1 MTGDELRQSFINFFA
16 ERGHAMIPSAPLVP
30 ENDPT
35 ALFISAGMQPL
46 VPYLLGE
53 SHPNGRRLVSVQKCL
68 RTDDIEEVGDISHNT
83 FFEMLGFWSL
93 GDYWKQDSLRWTL
106 EWFTCALGFEQER
119 ISVTVFAGDSDAPR
133 DDEAVRVWL
142 ELGIPQERI
151 YYLSK
156 KDNWWPPSG
165 KAGPCGP
172 DSELFYDT
180 GRPKHGSVCQPGCGC
195 GKYIE
200 IGNNVFMQYN
210 KTAEGIYVPLKQR
223 NIDVGIG
230 LERTLC
236 MLQGASDIYT
246 TDLFIPIVQRIN
258 ELRERRES
266 LALIRPA
273 NAASQLVL
281 RTQTGRKESALIR
294 PANAGAINRTPTAG
308 RKEKTTRSSEQ
319 EERLIRIITDHLR
332 AATFIIADGVLPS
345 NVEQGYV
352 CRRLIRRAVRCGHEL
367 SLPRNFT
374 AEVAQAVIARYG
386 LIYPELEERQTT
398 ILNELTREEERFR
411 QTLARGL
418 REFQKLEEDL
428 RQRGETILAGESVFR
443 LFDTFGFPPTLTA
456 ELAQERGLST
466 DLDGFNLLF
475 KQHQERSRQA
485 NQKKFAGGLADHSER
500 TTQLHTAT
508 HLLNQAL
515 RDVLGTQ
522 VRQMGS
528 NITLARLRF
537 DFSHPKKLTS
547 EEIRRVEEIVNQ
559 QIMRDLQTTVE
570 VMPLLQALDQG
581 ALAFFGE
588 RYGDP
593 VKVYKIG
600 DYSMEVCGGPHVQ
613 HTSSMGRFRI
623 IKAESIG
630 QGLQRIRADLV
641 EAETAQDS

>member
-1 MTGDELRQSFINFFA
+1 MTGDELRQSFLSFFA
-16 ERGHAMIPSAPLVP
+16 ERGHIIIPSAPLVP
-30 ENDPT
+30 ENDPS
-35 ALFISAGMQPL
+35 ALFMSAGMQPL

-53 SHPNGRRLVSVQKCL
+53 IHPGGRRLVNVQKCL

-106 EWFTCALGFEQER
+106 EWFTRVLGLEQER

-133 DDEAVRVWL
+133 DDEAVQVWL
-142 ELGIPQERI
+142 ELGIPQDRI
-151 YYLSK
+151 YYLPK
-156 KDNWWPPSG
+156 KDNWWPPVG
-165 KAGPCGP
+165 KTGPCGP

-180 GRPKHGSVCQPGCGC
+180 GRPKHGPDCQPGCDC

-210 KTAEGIYVPLKQR
+210 KTAEGIYDPLKQR

-236 MLQGASDIYT
+236 VHLGTSDVYA
-246 TDLFIPIVQRIN
+246 TDLFIPIVERIG
-258 ELRERRES
+258 ELRERQE
-266 LALIRPA
+266 
-273 NAASQLVL
+273 
-281 RTQTGRKESALIR
+281 RKKAV
-294 PANAGAINRTPTAG
+294 
-308 RKEKTTRSSEQ
+308 SSER
-319 EERLIRIITDHLR
+319 EKRLIRIIADHLR
-332 AATFIIADGVLPS
+332 AATFIIADGVMPS
-345 NVEQGYV
+345 NVEQGYI

-367 SLPRNFT
+367 NMPYTFT

-386 LIYPELEERQTT
+386 SIYPVLEERQTT

-411 QTLARGL
+411 RTLSRGL
-418 REFQKLEEDL
+418 REFQKQEERL
-428 RQRGETILAGESVFR
+428 RQRGETILAGETVFR

-456 ELAQERGLST
+456 ELAQEHGLSI

-475 KQHQERSRQA
+475 KQHQERSRLA
-485 NQKKFAGGLADHSER
+485 NQKKFEGGLADHSER

-508 HLLNQAL
+508 HLLQQAL
-515 RDVLGTQ
+515 RDVLGTHVHQ
-522 VRQMGS
+522 VGS
-528 NITLARLRF
+528 NITQERLRF

-547 EEIRRVEEIVNQ
+547 EEIRRVEQIVNE
-559 QIMRDLQTTVE
+559 QILRDLQTTVE
-570 VMPLLQALDQG
+570 VMPLQQALDQG

-588 RYGDP
+588 RYGDL

-613 HTSSMGRFRI
+613 HTGGMGRFRI
-623 IKAESIG
+623 IKAETIG
-630 QGLQRIRADLV
+630 QGVQRIRADLA
-641 EAETAQDS
+641 EADQSI